1 MGSRDDQTRPR
12 TNLGANSISQTMQLE
27 NRTQVMAGL
36 TADFNEAIAAFIE
49 RRTAT
54 VEKSSGHIP
63 TRNMSSVSKG
73 G

>member
-1 MGSRDDQTRPR
+1 
-12 TNLGANSISQTMQLE
+12 MQLE